1 MYKNILLAIDGS
13 ENSRRAGYEAARL
26 ALDDTVN
33 VTILHVMDPD
43 DTQKDVV
50 RSTTE
55 RHLNKQKKDTLS
67 SIIRF
72 FGEQTVDHEYVV
84 RRGLPARKIIE
95 EANTGKYDVLVIGS
109 RGLNIFQEMVLGSV
123 SHKVAKR
130 ATIPVMIVK

>member
-13 ENSRRAGYEAARL
+13 ENSQRASHEAAKL
-26 ALDDTVN
+26 ALDDVVN

-72 FGEQTVDHEYVV
+72 FDEQAVDHEYVI

-95 EANTGKYDVLVIGS
+95 EANTGSYDVLVIGS

-123 SHKVAKR
+123 SHKVAKHAR
-130 ATIPVMIVK
+130 IPVVIVK